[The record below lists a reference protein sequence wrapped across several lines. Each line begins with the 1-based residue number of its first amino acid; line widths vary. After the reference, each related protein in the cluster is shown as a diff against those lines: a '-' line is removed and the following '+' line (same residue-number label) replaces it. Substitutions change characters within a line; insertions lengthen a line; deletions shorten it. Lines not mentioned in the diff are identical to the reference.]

1 MLADNH
7 VRCADCC
14 FPASGVDRDCNGISC
29 FEALGARHLK
39 SQDLDVL
46 SQIPSIVDGSST
58 PRAAAETVA
67 GTEVAFKE
75 RIRVVVV
82 DDHHLVREGV
92 VSLLNAVNDIE
103 VVAEA
108 ADGIEATTQIR
119 KHHPNIA
126 LLDLRMPRMGGLEV
140 IQRIRSESLQVRFIV
155 LTSFDGEEDVYRAM
169 QAGASAYLL
178 KGATA
183 KEMVKTIR
191 SIHAGYSYFPPRLH
205 KSSRSASEER
215 S

>member
-126 LLDLRMPRMGGLEV
+126 LLDLRMPRMGGL
-140 IQRIRSESLQVRFIV
+140 
-155 LTSFDGEEDVYRAM
+155 
-169 QAGASAYLL
+169 
-178 KGATA
+178 
-183 KEMVKTIR
+183 
-191 SIHAGYSYFPPRLH
+191 
-205 KSSRSASEER
+205 
-215 S
+215 